1 MDTKGKE
8 RAMSTTEPNPPI
20 VITQVPY
27 SAEAVK
33 NYVAIEREHI
43 KREKFPELSCG
54 CDRDDEEVETWT
66 EEDYYAICVKC
77 TNEVGSF
84 SDDTLVTYFG
94 EILYP
99 CAIVTNARATVAR
112 DTRIAVALILEGE
125 GLNG

>member
-1 MDTKGKE
+1 
-8 RAMSTTEPNPPI
+8 MSTIEPNPTI

-54 CDRDDEEVETWT
+54 CGCNKDDEEVETWT

-77 TNEVGSF
+77 TNEVVSF

-99 CAIVTNARATVAR
+99 CAILFNARSTVAR
-112 DTRIAVALILEGE
+112 ETKIAVALILEGE
-125 GLNG
+125 GLNGPRH